1 MSDLNEDLKVE
12 SGQHILVESQ
22 KPKFD
27 PLRQKSKLNLVPM
40 DLVRE
45 ERDSASPL
53 DMITN
58 PNDNESVSQ
67 GGYTS
72 DPEPV
77 HPIVLTSE
85 GEMNP

>member
-1 MSDLNEDLKVE
+1 MT
-12 SGQHILVESQ
+12 LV
-22 KPKFD
+22 
-27 PLRQKSKLNLVPM
+27 L
-40 DLVRE
+40 E

-53 DMITN
+53 DK
-58 PNDNESVSQ
+58 VSDAKDSISE

-77 HPIVLTSE
+77 HPIVLTSD

>member
-1 MSDLNEDLKVE
+1 M
-12 SGQHILVESQ
+12 
-22 KPKFD
+22 
-27 PLRQKSKLNLVPM
+27 PM

-53 DMITN
+53 DMVTD
-58 PNDNESVSQ
+58 PKDNESVSQ

-85 GEMNP
+85 GEINP